1 MSYDLMPFDSDSS
14 IVIGHLMDL
23 LRKNVFVGRHHV
35 MYNKLWFKL
44 LYSAVLQNTTDDF
57 AFKTTYVRLRVNHPL
72 LLNKSTY
79 QRFGVDVVEK
89 YFDTIKP
96 FHTKLLD
103 LVDSNTHGEATNI
116 EIDEQSRNTDIT
128 MVYGDH
134 TLRDWACD
142 QVLLGGDFTSTPTGN
157 EDISTF
163 TTLDANLDYIYNGN
177 LFDQPACE
185 GWGEELYPTDFVEN
199 ISIAVQTN
207 ASGSTETAD
216 TRTYRMTQYQPMD
229 IHISNVIV
237 DANKTTT
244 TANVSGTDTIIPVT
258 NAALLDNPNTVF
270 GKGEIP
276 CVVYI
281 DGERIEYNAIS
292 GNNLLFCIR
301 GTLGTSAKA
310 HNSGATVINSGPTTR
325 IPTLEKFSDHGD
337 NLRMAY
343 NDSGVSLS
351 AAGISPEHAFI
362 RNAGQGSI

>member
-1 MSYDLMPFDSDSS
+1 
-14 IVIGHLMDL
+14 
-23 LRKNVFVGRHHV
+23 
-35 MYNKLWFKL
+35 
-44 LYSAVLQNTTDDF
+44 
-57 AFKTTYVRLRVNHPL
+57 
-72 LLNKSTY
+72 
-79 QRFGVDVVEK
+79 
-89 YFDTIKP
+89 
-96 FHTKLLD
+96 
-103 LVDSNTHGEATNI
+103 
-116 EIDEQSRNTDIT
+116 

-163 TTLDANLDYIYNGN
+163 TTLDSNLDYIYNGN

-270 GKGEIP
+270 GKGEVP